1 LISPESPAAET
12 PPAPVPLAG
21 PWQRYWARMFDFVV
35 EAVLVGILAGIFWP
49 SIFEAGELGDRH
61 PMLVSWLVCPAVML
75 VDAVIY
81 ALFGT
86 TAGKAVTGIVVRTER
101 DSRRLPFWLYT
112 KRNLELFIFGFGAFF
127 AIIPLLT
134 QVHNYLRLKRGDL
147 TFWDF
152 SCDSRVIVRS
162 ARPLRTW
169 SAALT
174 TLLLY
179 ASMLG
184 LSYRGGQQETQEQ
197 VRAATPEEIL
207 NAPAGKSFTT
217 SPQTEQELSALAAQA
232 NATAPEMVSSEIRF
246 DHARVESPQMLV
258 YEYTAVNRRKSE
270 MTSDELAEFQRNA
283 RQEFY
288 EATCVKMQYGTVLKV
303 AAALKLEY
311 SDHDGAPLVTAALA
325 QSDCGSVVPPASS
338 AQ

>member
-1 LISPESPAAET
+1 MISSESPAAET
-12 PPAPVPLAG
+12 PPVPVPLAG

-134 QVHNYLRLKRGDL
+134 QIHNYLRLKRGDL
-147 TFWDF
+147 TSWDF

-169 SAALT
+169 SAALA

-184 LSYRGGQQETQEQ
+184 LSYWGGQQETQEQ
-197 VRAATPEEIL
+197 VRALTPAEE
-207 NAPAGKSFTT
+207 SVRT
-217 SPQTEQELSALAAQA
+217 SPQSEQELAAIAAQA
-232 NATAPEMVSSEIRF
+232 NATAPEMVSSGIRF

-270 MTSDELAEFQRNA
+270 MTSDELAEFQRNM

-303 AAALKLEY
+303 AAAVKLEY

-325 QSDCGSVVPPASS
+325 QSDCGPVVPPASS
-338 AQ
+338 AR

>member
-1 LISPESPAAET
+1 MISPESPAAET
-12 PPAPVPLAG
+12 PPAPVLLAS

-35 EAVLVGILAGIFWP
+35 EAVVVGILAGIFWP
-49 SIFEAGELGDRH
+49 SIFEAGELGERH
-61 PMLVSWLVCPAVML
+61 PLLVSWLVCPAVML

-134 QVHNYLRLKRGDL
+134 QIHNYLRLKRGDL
-147 TFWDF
+147 TSWDF

-169 SAALT
+169 GAALA

-184 LSYRGGQQETQEQ
+184 LSYWGGQQETQEQ
-197 VRAATPEEIL
+197 VRALTPAEEL
-207 NAPAGKSFTT
+207 ART
-217 SPQTEQELSALAAQA
+217 SPQSEQELGAIAAQA
-232 NATAPEMVSSEIRF
+232 NATAPEMVSSGIRF
-246 DHARVESPQMLV
+246 DHARVEAPKMLV

-270 MTSDELAEFQRNA
+270 MTSDELTEFQRNM
-283 RQEFY
+283 RQDFY

-303 AAALKLEY
+303 AAAVKLEY
-311 SDHDGAPLVTAALA
+311 SDHDGAPLLTAALA
-325 QSDCGSVVPPASS
+325 QSDCGPVVPPAPS
-338 AQ
+338 AR

>member
-1 LISPESPAAET
+1 LISSESPAAET

-49 SIFEAGELGDRH
+49 SIFEAGELGGRH

-75 VDAVIY
+75 MDAVIY

-134 QVHNYLRLKRGDL
+134 QIHNYLRLKRGDL

-169 SAALT
+169 SAAVA

-184 LSYRGGQQETQEQ
+184 LSYWGGQQETEEQ
-197 VRAATPEEIL
+197 VRTS
-207 NAPAGKSFTT
+207 APAEEPVRT
-217 SPQTEQELSALAAQA
+217 SPQSEQELAAIAAQA
-232 NATAPEMVSSEIRF
+232 NATAPEMVNSGIRF

-283 RQEFY
+283 REEFY
-288 EATCVKMQYGTVLKV
+288 QATCVKMQYGTVLKV
-303 AAALKLEY
+303 AAAVKLEY

-338 AQ
+338 AR